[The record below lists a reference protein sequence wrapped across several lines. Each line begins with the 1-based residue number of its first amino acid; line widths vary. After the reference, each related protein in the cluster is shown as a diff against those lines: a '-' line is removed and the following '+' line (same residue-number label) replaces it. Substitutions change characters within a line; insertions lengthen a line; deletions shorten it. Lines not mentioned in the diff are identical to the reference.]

1 MRCGNTA
8 VDRSEDT
15 AELGE
20 VILET
25 VRLTGHLLSAEDRL
39 TEDLGLT
46 SARWQ
51 LLRAID
57 RQPRPVAQIARLNGQ
72 TRQAVQRIA
81 NVLVEEGFAAY
92 AANPEHKRAKLVQLS
107 DRGRDA
113 LDEANRRHL
122 DWSRRLAAGFEPAP
136 IGSALWLLQ
145 NLRRR
150 LTTAEHFR
158 MDGTAPTP

>member
-1 MRCGNTA
+1 MADQYEETP
-8 VDRSEDT
+8 
-15 AELGE
+15 ELGE

-25 VRLTGHLLSAEDRL
+25 FRLSGHLLSAEDRL

-57 RQPRPVAQIARLNGQ
+57 GQPRPVAQIARLNGQ

-81 NVLVEEGFAAY
+81 NVLVEEGFATY
-92 AANPEHKRAKLVQLS
+92 AANPDHKRAKLVQLT
-107 DRGRDA
+107 DRGRAA

-145 NLRRR
+145 NLRHR
-150 LTTAEHFR
+150 LTAAEQFQR
-158 MDGTAPTP
+158 DSAAPTP